1 MTIIEKN
8 ATMAWVHESK
18 GRNAIQ
24 INADSGNDRAFA
36 KLRVLALGF
45 ETARKIANSSA
56 GSGSFLDEKIE
67 KSV

>member
-18 GRNAIQ
+18 GRN
-24 INADSGNDRAFA
+24 A